1 MKITVEIDRE
11 TPEVQI
17 FLDHEGLALLKQ
29 EIDRLAQREPSEHFH
44 LFSENWGGQELTDKA
59 VQDKA
64 ICADHLKVTLLYESQ
79 FADIDDVPQW

>member
-11 TPEVQI
+11 APEVQI
-17 FLDHEGLALLKQ
+17 FLDRAGLAFLKQ

-44 LFSENWGGQELTDKA
+44 LFSANWGGGELTDKA
-59 VQDKA
+59 VQDKV

-79 FADIDDVPQW
+79 FADIHDVPKR